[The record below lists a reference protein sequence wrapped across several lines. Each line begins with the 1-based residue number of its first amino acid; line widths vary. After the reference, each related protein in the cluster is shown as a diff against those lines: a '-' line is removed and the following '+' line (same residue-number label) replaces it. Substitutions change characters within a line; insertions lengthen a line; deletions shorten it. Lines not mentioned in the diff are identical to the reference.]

1 MDSPF
6 IYSKYVTGKYF
17 LGRKKDVAALKN
29 LLTQNENVAVFGPPK
44 SGKTSLIQ
52 QTFFDMRLSRKD
64 FTVCE
69 MEMIDIRD
77 VTRFLCRLG
86 DTVIRVCATTPAE
99 YRELISTFLSG
110 THFVFDQRNY
120 SEKDE
125 IVSLNWDLDQS
136 DMEAMLR
143 FPYSI
148 SRQKRRQMYIIF
160 KEFQCI
166 ALCDGYEKLLKA
178 MEEVMKEQRA
188 MLDPACCSFLMTG
201 SRVNAM
207 KEIFEHWRYFYRL
220 VEVLPLSPIDE
231 KEVIEHVVKGFLSGG
246 KVVDREN
253 IKGVCSLLRGDVWYV
268 NHFFSICDHLSK
280 GYITDAIL
288 LEALEDLLSLHR
300 PRFQAMVNDLTTFQI
315 NLLRAITEG
324 HTKFSSADVIRQY
337 GLSSS
342 ANVKRLKDALAKKE
356 IVTFSA
362 NEEPIILDPL
372 FEYWVKKYFFHQAME
387 M

>member
-6 IYSKYVTGKYF
+6 VYSKYVTGKYF
-17 LGRKKDVAALKN
+17 LGRKKDASALGN
-29 LLTQNENVAVFGPPK
+29 LLMQNENVAIFGPPK

-52 QTFFDMRLSRKD
+52 QTFFDMRMSRKE

-69 MEMIDIRD
+69 LNMIDIRD
-77 VTRFLCRLG
+77 CTSFLCRLG
-86 DTVIRVCATTPAE
+86 DTVIRACVTTPAE
-99 YRELISTFLSG
+99 YRELISTFLQG
-110 THFVFDQRNY
+110 THFIFDQRNY
-120 SEKDE
+120 SEKDQ
-125 IVSLNWDLDQS
+125 IVSLNWDLDAT

-143 FPYSI
+143 FPYNV
-148 SRQKRRQMYIIF
+148 SRHKGRQLYIIL
-160 KEFQCI
+160 KEFHNI
-166 ALCDGYEKLLKA
+166 SLCDGHEKMLKM
-178 MEEVMKEQRA
+178 MEEVMKDQRT

-201 SRVNAM
+201 SKVNAM
-207 KEIFEHWRYFYRL
+207 KDIFEHWRYFYRI
-220 VEVLPLSPIDE
+220 VEVFNLSPIDE

-253 IKGVCSLLRGDVWYV
+253 IKGVCSLLKGDVWYV

-288 LEALEDLLSLHR
+288 MEALQCLLSIHQ
-300 PRFQAMVNDLTTFQI
+300 PRFEATVSDLTTFQL

-362 NEEPIILDPL
+362 NEEPQILDPL
-372 FEYWVKKYFFHQAME
+372 FEYWVKKYFFHQTLDL
-387 M
+387 